1 MYILAIKKPDG
12 TIGDIKVF
20 DTLPD
25 LKDSVNQSATDEIGV
40 GFTGDNICITS
51 SKKEGHFVVFEE
63 WSIAR
68 LFEAAAQNFE
78 VSSAG

>member
-1 MYILAIKKPDG
+1 MFILGIKNPDG

-25 LKDSVNQSATDEIGV
+25 LRGSVEQSVSDEV
-40 GFTGDNICITS
+40 G
-51 SKKEGHFVVFEE
+51 KGHFVIFEE